1 MMRGIDMTNRL
12 VKLKIVLSLVL
23 AIVGYFL
30 GVVAD
35 ATHDAKPAFFYVAC
49 LGKIFLFLI
58 ALPLANSA
66 GKSIRKESNTDGIPG
81 LRFMSWIM
89 YGVAFI
95 HFSLFFTW
103 PLIAA
108 GSSRLPDGQ
117 ITIDAAM
124 FFIASMLMIAEAW
137 NSYKSKD
144 YTSQLGRARI

>member
-1 MMRGIDMTNRL
+1 MTNRL

-35 ATHDAKPAFFYVAC
+35 ATHDAKPTFFYVAC

-58 ALPLANSA
+58 AVPLANSA
-66 GKSIRKESNTDGIPG
+66 GKSITKELNIDGFPG

-89 YGVAFI
+89 FGVAFI

-103 PLIAA
+103 PLIVA

-124 FFIASMLMIAEAW
+124 FFIASMLMISEVW

-144 YTSQLGRARI
+144 PTSQLGRARI

>member
-1 MMRGIDMTNRL
+1 MTNRL
-12 VKLKIVLSLVL
+12 VKFKIILSLVL

-58 ALPLANSA
+58 AVPLANSA

-89 YGVAFI
+89 YGVALI
-95 HFSLFFTW
+95 HFSLFFQW

-108 GSSRLPDGQ
+108 GNSRLPDGQ
-117 ITIDAAM
+117 IIIDAAM
-124 FFIASMLMIAEAW
+124 FFIASMFMIAEAW
-137 NSYKSKD
+137 NSYKIKD
-144 YTSQLGRARI
+144 STSQLGHARI